1 MSIRMKVV
9 YNDGR
14 VVEVKTTPRAQI
26 MTERHMKGITATNK
40 LQASYFLAWLSLKA
54 AGEETAEYE
63 PWLDL
68 IDDIDEISSFWQDV
82 RDLLESYDLLDSEHA
97 EPILELAAR
106 IEADKEADKDA
117 DPTRLTASTGSS
129 SS

>member
-1 MSIRMKVV
+1 MATRLKVV

-26 MTERHMKGITATNK
+26 MTERHMKGITAANK
-40 LQASYFLAWLSLKA
+40 LQASFFLAWLSLKA

-68 IDDIDEISSFWQDV
+68 IDDIDEISSFGQDV
-82 RDLLESYDLLDSEHA
+82 RNLLESYGLLDSYEA
-97 EPILELAAR
+97 GQILELAAR
-106 IEADKEADKDA
+106 AEANEEVDEDA
-117 DPTRLTASTGSS
+117 DPTRPTATTGSS
-129 SS
+129 LN